1 MSTSSTPDRSA
12 SVALEQE
19 PASGERRRDYFFV
32 LLGVPI
38 GVPQFVAGLLLL
50 IFLAQ
55 ALWLAWQSPLREV
68 ERVYVQE
75 GLLLL
80 QRDVVTTDSAR
91 SPLVPLLAA
100 LPVAHSAPPA
110 VTVGDLSSLPNYP
123 RSWRW
128 ETRLPFIVI
137 GVLLGSSLWYV
148 ARRLY
153 GNAGGYIALA
163 FYAFSPA
170 TVMRAASAQPAI
182 VAAWGA
188 FGLIF
193 TAIAVA
199 HTLYAPREVL
209 RWNWKRML
217 LLGLS
222 VLLAV
227 GAQLALATLV
237 LAALAFMLYLVP
249 GRRREAIIILGA
261 GCVLGLLL
269 LWASYA
275 FHAAAVGASL
285 RGLRWSEF
293 APQLFG
299 RSLTYSLVLRF
310 FLAMPAVLVA
320 LGVAAVTYVLWR
332 RPRFF
337 GVTAPL
343 LVWALL
349 MVLGI
354 GLPHLGGYNLF
365 FVALPFALVFLAGVF
380 ADLLETRQSGLVLGV
395 LTGIILAHSIFSLG
409 GLLRLR

>member
-1 MSTSSTPDRSA
+1 MSSSPTPELLSSSA
-12 SVALEQE
+12 PTVKAA
-19 PASGERRRDYFFV
+19 PAERRRDYFFV

-38 GVPQFVAGLLLL
+38 GVPQCVAAFLLLM
-50 IFLAQ
+50 FLGQ
-55 ALWLAWQSPLREV
+55 GLWLAWQSPLREM
-68 ERVYVQE
+68 ERAYVQE

-80 QRDVVTTDSAR
+80 QRGVVTTDFAR

-110 VTVGDLSSLPNYP
+110 GVAGDLSWLRKYP

-128 ETRLPFIVI
+128 ETRLPFILI
-137 GVLLGSSLWYV
+137 GLLLGCSLWYV
-148 ARRLY
+148 SRRLY
-153 GNAGGYIALA
+153 GDAGGYIALA

-170 TVMRAASAQPAI
+170 VVMRAASAQPPI

-209 RWNWKRML
+209 LWNWKRML
-217 LLGLS
+217 LLGFS

-227 GAQLALATLV
+227 GAQLALVTL
-237 LAALAFMLYLVP
+237 LPAALAFMLYLVP
-249 GRRREAIIILGA
+249 GRRRQAIIILGA
-261 GCVLGLLL
+261 GCVLGLAMI
-269 LWASYA
+269 WATYD
-275 FHAAAVGASL
+275 FDGAAVWAAL
-285 RGLRWSEF
+285 RALHWSEF
-293 APQLFG
+293 APQLFVRG
-299 RSLTYSLVLRF
+299 LTYSLVFRF
-310 FLAMPAVLVA
+310 FLVMPAVLVA
-320 LGVAAVTYVLWR
+320 LAAALITYALWR

-395 LTGIILAHSIFSLG
+395 LTGVILAHAIFSLG